1 MDTINTKEVK
11 TVCDIIMGKM
21 NTLTFDHGSIKAQL
35 TKDYNTMSL
44 DEARDL
50 RTWLENI
57 IRETNTLK
65 AIVSPLYARYSVR
78 FVGNVADDPMVYY
91 AILGA
96 SKEIESYENKNGF
109 NLRRIKRKIDS
120 LIRMKTEVNK
130 VKEGI

>member
-11 TVCDIIMGKM
+11 TVCDTVMGKM

-35 TKDYNTMSL
+35 TKDYNTMNL

-50 RTWLENI
+50 RTWLESI

-78 FVGNVADDPMVYY
+78 FVGNVADDPMAYY

-96 SKEIESYENKNGF
+96 SKEIERFGVATGST
-109 NLRRIKRKIDS
+109 LSRIKRKIDS
-120 LIRMKTEVNK
+120 LLRMEAKVNK
-130 VKEGI
+130 VKEGK